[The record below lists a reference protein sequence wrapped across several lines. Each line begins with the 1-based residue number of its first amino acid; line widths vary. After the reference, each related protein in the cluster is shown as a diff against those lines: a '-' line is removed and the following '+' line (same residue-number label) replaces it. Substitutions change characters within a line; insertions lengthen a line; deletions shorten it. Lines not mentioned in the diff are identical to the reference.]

1 MTHSYTWPSDKSN
14 TIIIIAL
21 KNIKNFR
28 ILFLKSTKLREFRRV
43 GSKLLHSII
52 VEGKKEFL
60 KKLCLFLKQG
70 MLSTFLVAYVQVFPG
85 VSLKRY
91 QGLLF
96 CKFCKTFLV
105 FCSNVATEV
114 TLNLILGKVFP
125 SRYLVLHQL
134 WRSRHYTD

>member
-28 ILFLKSTKLREFRRV
+28 ILSLKSTKLREFRRV

-70 MLSTFLVAYVQVFPG
+70 MLSTFLVVYV
-85 VSLKRY
+85 
-91 QGLLF
+91 
-96 CKFCKTFLV
+96 
-105 FCSNVATEV
+105 
-114 TLNLILGKVFP
+114 
-125 SRYLVLHQL
+125 
-134 WRSRHYTD
+134 